1 MTARNEWERWSED
14 WRNETSSQSPD
25 RVRQVVESEQRRLRR
40 SQRIESSIVI
50 AGILGVGAALIHTHD
65 PIDLVTAAVTLVGL
79 IVLRLISRRSM
90 SEPDPSLS
98 GTTSDFVAASTKRLR
113 LQLQTINV
121 IWIAIALNLVFF
133 LPWWISGFRMHRAE
147 LDAPIM
153 LASWWFPLVALTAMA
168 CWSLV
173 FRRRLSAELERLR
186 ELESAY
192 RDH

>member
-14 WRNETSSQSPD
+14 WRRETSSPSPD
-25 RVRQVVESEQRRLRR
+25 RVRQVIESEQRRLRR
-40 SQRIESSIVI
+40 AQHVESSVVF

-65 PIDLVTAAVTLVGL
+65 PIDLVTAAVTIVGL
-79 IVLRLISRRSM
+79 IALRFISRRSA
-90 SEPDPSLS
+90 SERDPSLA
-98 GTTSDFVAASTKRLR
+98 GTTADFVAASVKRLR

-153 LASWWFPLVALTAMA
+153 LASWWFPLAALFAMA
-168 CWSLV
+168 LWSV
-173 FRRRLSAELERLR
+173 YSRRHLSAQLERLR
-186 ELESAY
+186 ELETAY
-192 RDH
+192 RDN